1 MAEHGIQLDTT
12 AAEVVAEQ
20 LRTTSNLRFDDFFVD
35 RKVAIKKRPFMR
47 PSQIQPR
54 PERAVS

>member
-1 MAEHGIQLDTT
+1 MAEHGIQLDTI

-20 LRTTSNLRFDDFFVD
+20 LRTTSKLCLDDFFVD
-35 RKVAIKKRPFMR
+35 RKVEIKKRPFMR
-47 PSQIQPR
+47 RSQILPR